1 MSSASGA
8 EESSVSNS
16 AGLKTPSSE
25 PSPSMLNMR
34 IVQSLVWFIEDRFG
48 ESRLEALSFE
58 CGIPLDNLRSCR
70 EWISLQQAETLLKF
84 VRDHVGSDEK
94 FKEACVYRMRESYG
108 PLRFLLWATTPV
120 QMLEMGQKHF
130 TSISTFS
137 HGDFQRITD
146 SRFKLRY
153 YSDEK
158 ESKLM
163 CLSRQAQSQELPR
176 LWGLPP
182 GRLEET
188 ACISR
193 GDDFCEY
200 NLTVYE
206 KSRLLPVAMGGLLG
220 GVVSLAAFH
229 LSGWTY
235 PSMLYMFFC
244 GPLTGAA
251 LGYVFELRRSNSHNL
266 RVAEDINKGLAELV
280 VESEETRRE
289 ILAFHRREREWSQ
302 MLEEQVTS
310 RTRASED
317 LTRRLHSVLEEK
329 TMLLKGVSHDMKN
342 PLTVIL
348 QAAEIMEDKVSDA
361 NLWMVE
367 EQKNAV
373 EKIRV
378 LLDEMLQ
385 IQSKDVSGIHLS
397 PERVEIKPLEESLR
411 KRLRALAGDKGLRIS
426 LIATRE
432 APEEIL
438 VNRMLMNRVID
449 NLLTNAVKYTEKGS
463 IVVELDGKPGF
474 LTIKVSDTG
483 RGIDQEDLNKIFS
496 PGGSDPER
504 RIKGSHGLGLSV
516 VVRLLDSIGGKL
528 EVMSLPDKGTTFWVH
543 FPNEPFEEALKSDT
557 AEDEGSDPADRVV
570 TIRKV
575 I

>member
-1 MSSASGA
+1 M
-8 EESSVSNS
+8 SSVSEND
-16 AGLKTPSSE
+16 GLEASSPE
-25 PSPSMLNMR
+25 LPQPMLNMR
-34 IVQSLVWFIEDRFG
+34 IVQSLVWFIDDRFG
-48 ESRLEALSFE
+48 ESKLEALSFE
-58 CGIPLDNLRSCR
+58 CGIPLETLSTCR
-70 EWISLQQAETLLKF
+70 DWISLQQVETLLKF
-84 VRDHVGSDEK
+84 VRDHVDSDEE
-94 FKEACVYRMRESYG
+94 FKQACVYRMRESYG
-108 PLRFLLWATTPV
+108 PLRFLLWATTPA

-130 TSISTFS
+130 SSISTFS
-137 HGDFQRITD
+137 HGDFQRISD

-153 YSDEK
+153 HSDEE
-158 ESKLM
+158 ESRLM
-163 CLSRQAQSQELPR
+163 CLSRQAQSNELPR

-182 GRLEET
+182 GRLVET
-188 ACISR
+188 SCISH

-200 NLTVYE
+200 ELSVYE
-206 KSRLLPVAMGGLLG
+206 KSRFLPVAIGGLLG
-220 GVVSLAAFH
+220 GVVSMAAFH

-235 PSMLYMFFC
+235 PSMLYLFFC

-251 LGYVFELRRSNSHNL
+251 MGYIFELRRSNSQNL
-266 RVAEDINKGLAELV
+266 RIAEDINKGLAKLV
-280 VESEETRRE
+280 VESEDTRRE

-302 MLEEQVTS
+302 MLEDQVTN
-310 RTRASED
+310 RTKASED
-317 LTRRLHSVLEEK
+317 LSRKLHSVLEEK

-348 QAAEIMEDKVSDA
+348 QAAEIMEEKVPEQ
-361 NLWMVE
+361 NLWMVD
-367 EQKNAV
+367 EQKKAV
-373 EKIRV
+373 DKIRV

-385 IQSKDVSGIHLS
+385 IQSQDVSAISLS
-397 PERVEIKPLEESLR
+397 PERVEIKPLEDSLR
-411 KRLRALAGDKGLRIS
+411 RRLRALAGDKGLRIS
-426 LIATRE
+426 VIATRE

-449 NLLTNAVKYTEKGS
+449 NLLTNAVKYTDKGS

-483 RGIDQEDLNKIFS
+483 RGIDRKDLDKVFS
-496 PGGSDPER
+496 PGGSDPEK

-528 EVMSLPDKGTTFWVH
+528 EVMSLPKKGTTFWVH
-543 FPNEPFEEALKSDT
+543 FPNEPEEEAVKRDT
-557 AEDEGSDPADRVV
+557 SEEDGSDPADRVV